1 MKKKNKIAI
10 IATHSN
16 SIKSFMLN
24 HIRKLSINYDIFIFC
39 NEIFTLKKILP
50 KNIKIRLFKIKR
62 KPNIFSD
69 LKSLFYLIK
78 VFYKINFYIAFSIT
92 PKAGFLT
99 AISAFIMG
107 VPNRFHWF
115 TGQVWCNYRGA
126 KKFFFKCL
134 DILIFKFSTHVLV
147 DSKSQRNFLIKNRVL
162 SEKKSKVLHK
172 GSVSGVDIK
181 KFNFRLSIRNL
192 LRKKLLIPKSSF
204 VYLFLGRVN
213 CDKGIYEL
221 VNVFQKISIT
231 NKKLFLL
238 IVGPVEDSEIKNK
251 FSKFKNNIIFVD
263 SVENPQ
269 DWYCVADVLCLP
281 SHREGFGS
289 VIIEAAACGIP
300 ALASNIYGIKDA
312 IVSNQT
318 GLLHKVN
325 NEKDLEK
332 KMLYLLKRKKLIKEF
347 GKNAKKR
354 VKIDFNNHIMTKKL
368 IEFIEQ
374 QK

>member
-10 IATHSN
+10 VANHSD

-24 HIRKLSINYDIFIFC
+24 HIRKLSIRYDIFIFC
-39 NEIFTLKKILP
+39 NDIYSLKKILP
-50 KNIKIRLFKIKR
+50 KNIRIRLFKIKR
-62 KPNIFSD
+62 RPNIFSD
-69 LKSLFYLIK
+69 LKSLFYLAKI
-78 VFYKINFYIAFSIT
+78 FYNINFYITFSIT
-92 PKAGFLT
+92 PKAGLLT
-99 AISAFIMG
+99 SLAAFVMR

-115 TGQVWCNYRGA
+115 TGQVWVNYDGVKRIFY
-126 KKFFFKCL
+126 KFL

-147 DSKSQRNFLIKNRVL
+147 DSKSQRNFLIKNRVV
-162 SEKKSKVLHK
+162 SKKKSKVLHK
-172 GSVSGVDIK
+172 GSVGGVDIK

-192 LRKKLLIPKSSF
+192 LRKKLPIPKSSF

-213 CDKGIYEL
+213 YDKGIYEL

-231 NKKLFLL
+231 NKKLYLL

-251 FSKFKNNIIFVD
+251 FSKFKNNIIFVG

-318 GLLHKVN
+318 GLLHKAN

-332 KMLYLLKRKKLIKEF
+332 KMLYLLKHKKLVKKF

-368 IEFIEQ
+368 IEYIEQ